1 MECLLHREATWER
14 TFRFKQ
20 ATGSWQSASR
30 ILRSRLETDHPRAPV
45 EEVTLALSDLTGESG
60 LQLGLTEDMRDSR
73 EQRLVEVDRRLRGHM
88 NGGHA
93 LYRVVEVAPW
103 HPAPEMRALRVPID
117 PVGTAGHRLALRA
130 RRRRGPGGA
139 DRRPAAVRLGGHWR
153 RVADVEDTWSFDL
166 WWMPRPLARTYHRIR
181 VEDGSQ
187 LTLFRDRDEPRWYRQ
202 SA

>member
-1 MECLLHREATWER
+1 
-14 TFRFKQ
+14 
-20 ATGSWQSASR
+20 
-30 ILRSRLETDHPRAPV
+30 
-45 EEVTLALSDLTGESG
+45 
-60 LQLGLTEDMRDSR
+60 
-73 EQRLVEVDRRLRGHM
+73 
-88 NGGHA
+88 
-93 LYRVVEVAPW
+93 
-103 HPAPEMRALRVPID
+103 MRALRVPID
-117 PVGTAGHRLALRA
+117 PSGRQDIGSLSAPVAVAVRE
-130 RRRRGPGGA
+130 GP